1 MSRAHIVDFEAL
13 TDLLSQG
20 RFKAGIDVFPQ
31 EPLHLNHP
39 IRQLSNVVLSSHRA
53 GAIGEG
59 LLNIGRLLVRDVEAV
74 VSGRVPQEFQ
84 VAQPE
89 YIRERG

>member
-1 MSRAHIVDFEAL
+1 M
-13 TDLLSQG
+13 
-20 RFKAGIDVFPQ
+20 
-31 EPLHLNHP
+31 
-39 IRQLSNVVLSSHRA
+39 VLSSHRA

-74 VSGRVPQEFQ
+74 VSGRVPKEFQ

>member
-1 MSRAHIVDFEAL
+1 M
-13 TDLLSQG
+13 
-20 RFKAGIDVFPQ
+20 
-31 EPLHLNHP
+31 
-39 IRQLSNVVLSSHRA
+39 VLSSHRA
-53 GAIGEG
+53 GAIEEG
-59 LLNIGRLLVRDVEAV
+59 LLNIGRLLVRDVEAI